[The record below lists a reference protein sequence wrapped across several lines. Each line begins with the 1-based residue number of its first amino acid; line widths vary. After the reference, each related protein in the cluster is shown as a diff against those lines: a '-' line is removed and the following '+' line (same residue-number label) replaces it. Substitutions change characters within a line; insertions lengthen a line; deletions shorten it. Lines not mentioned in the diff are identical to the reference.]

1 MPKTSHN
8 SGLRYYARRFDYLA
22 LLIQLIL
29 LTVGVIFIYG
39 IGAEIGGAYIHKWY
53 RQIFWIILGAVVYA
67 GAAMLDYRQLAKY
80 AWLFY
85 IFGLILL
92 LLVFPLGKTINNA
105 RSWIVLPGIGLFQ
118 PAEIAKPLTL
128 FFMAWLAS
136 RTALRNSVIP
146 TAVPVIAAVIPPFLI
161 ICLQPDYGTA
171 LLLLPVTLAL
181 VFITGI
187 KRRWLLL
194 GAVVTLIALPLL
206 FKLMR
211 PHQQERLKVFLEAPV
226 NTALVLASAWQS
238 DATHQR
244 LLTWRDNFFA
254 LEPGKVRDN
263 WNAEQSLL
271 AVAGG
276 GLAGKGYLQ
285 GTHHVLG
292 YLPQP
297 VAPTDFIF
305 SVIAEEKGFLGGAT
319 LLLLFALLIVC
330 YCRTAIIANNTMGSC
345 LALGTAVL
353 LGTHV
358 IINVGMT
365 VQALPII
372 GIPLPFV
379 SYGGSFMLG
388 TMFLAG
394 LVQNVH
400 MHRNDSGDQGDEE

>member
-1 MPKTSHN
+1 MPNRSSHT
-8 SGLRYYARRFDYLA
+8 GLLYYFARMDYLA
-22 LLIQLIL
+22 LALQLTLLII
-29 LTVGVIFIYG
+29 GVFFIYG
-39 IGAEIGGAYIHKWY
+39 IGVEIGGAYVHKWY
-53 RQIFWIILGAVVYA
+53 RQIFWIILGAFVYVF
-67 GAAMLDYRQLAKY
+67 AAILDYRQLAKFS
-80 AWLFY
+80 WLFY

-92 LLVFPLGKTINNA
+92 ALVFPMGKSINNA

-118 PAEIAKPLTL
+118 PAEIAKPLTI

-136 RTALRNSVIP
+136 RPALRNCIVP
-146 TAVPVIAAVIPPFLI
+146 LALPVIGAVIPPFLI

-171 LLLLPVTLAL
+171 LLLLPVTIAL
-181 VFITGI
+181 VFITGA

-194 GAVVTLIALPLL
+194 SAVAVLVALPVFFQLL
-206 FKLMR
+206 R
-211 PHQQERLKVFLEAPV
+211 PHQQERVKVFLQPPI
-226 NTALVLASAWQS
+226 NTTLSLCSAWQS
-238 DATHQR
+238 QPSQAR
-244 LLTWRDNFFA
+244 WLAWRDDFFA
-254 LEPGKVRDN
+254 LQNGKVRDS

-271 AVAGG
+271 AVGCG
-276 GLAGKGYLQ
+276 GLSGKGYLQ

-319 LLLLFALLIVC
+319 LVLLLALLLVC
-330 YCRTAIIANNTMGSC
+330 YCRTAIIAGNSLGSC
-345 LALGTAVL
+345 LALGAAVL

-365 VQALPII
+365 VQAVPII

-400 MHRNDSGDQGDEE
+400 LHRTDSGSNEDEE

>member
-1 MPKTSHN
+1 MPNHSNN
-8 SGLRYYARRFDYLA
+8 SGLLYYARRFDYLA
-22 LLIQLIL
+22 LLLQLTL
-29 LTVGVIFIYG
+29 LVVGVVFIYG

-53 RQIFWIILGAVVYA
+53 RQIFWIILGAVVYT
-67 GAAMLDYRQLAKY
+67 GAALLDYRQLGKFS
-80 AWLFY
+80 WLFY
-85 IFGLILL
+85 IFGIILL
-92 LLVFPLGKTINNA
+92 ALVFPLGKSINNA

-118 PAEIAKPLTL
+118 PAEIAKPLTI

-136 RTALRNSVIP
+136 RPAMRNCIIP
-146 TAVPVIAAVIPPFLI
+146 TALPIIAAAIPPFLI

-171 LLLLPVTLAL
+171 LLLLPVTIAL
-181 VFITGI
+181 VFITGV

-194 GAVVTLIALPLL
+194 SLLAALIALPLL
-206 FKLMR
+206 FQLMR
-211 PHQQERLKVFLEAPV
+211 PHQQERVKVFLEAPV
-226 NTALVLASAWQS
+226 NTALALVSPWQNP
-238 DATHQR
+238 ATRQR
-244 LLTWRDNFFA
+244 WLTWRDDFFA
-254 LEPGKVRDN
+254 LEDGKVRDS

-271 AVAGG
+271 AVGCG
-276 GLAGKGYLQ
+276 GLTGKGYLQ

-319 LLLLFALLIVC
+319 LVLLLALLIVC
-330 YCRTAIIANNTMGSC
+330 YCRTAIIANNTLGSC
-345 LALGTAVL
+345 LALGAAVL

-358 IINVGMT
+358 IINIGMT
-365 VQALPII
+365 VQAVPII

-400 MHRNDSGDQGDEE
+400 LHRNDSGDNHDEI

>member
-1 MPKTSHN
+1 MPNRSTHP
-8 SGLRYYARRFDYLA
+8 GLIYYFSRIDYLA
-22 LLIQLIL
+22 LILQLTLLII
-29 LTVGVIFIYG
+29 GVFFIYG
-39 IGAEIGGAYIHKWY
+39 IGVEIGGAYIHKWY
-53 RQIFWIILGAVVYA
+53 RQIFWIILGAIVYIFA
-67 GAAMLDYRQLAKY
+67 TVLDYRQLGKIS
-80 AWLFY
+80 WLFY
-85 IFGLILL
+85 LFGLILL
-92 LLVFPLGKTINNA
+92 TLVFPLGKTINNA

-118 PAEIAKPLTL
+118 PAEIAKPLTI

-136 RTALRNSVIP
+136 RPALRNCVIP
-146 TAVPVIAAVIPPFLI
+146 LALPIIGAVIPPFLI

-181 VFITGI
+181 VFATGA

-194 GAVVTLIALPLL
+194 SAIAAFIALPVM
-206 FKLMR
+206 FQLMK
-211 PHQQERLKVFLEAPV
+211 PHQQERVKVFLEAPS
-226 NTALVLASAWQS
+226 NTALSLCAPWQS
-238 DATHQR
+238 QATR
-244 LLTWRDNFFA
+244 ERWSAWRDNFFA
-254 LEPGKVRDN
+254 LQDGKVRDS

-271 AVAGG
+271 AVGCG
-276 GLAGKGYLQ
+276 GLTGKGYLQ

-319 LLLLFALLIVC
+319 LVLLLALLIVC
-330 YCRTAIIANNTMGSC
+330 YCRTAIIAGNTLGSC
-345 LALGTAVL
+345 LALGAAIL

-365 VQALPII
+365 VQAAPII
-372 GIPLPFV
+372 GIPLPFI

-400 MHRNDSGDQGDEE
+400 LRRTDNQNNENEE